1 LLLIQNFDRKR
12 QRRVDEPITAFE
24 FDAITHHHHRR
35 PAPDLCIVSPDNQM
49 MSSRFVTFLCLLL
62 HGVIT
67 TTSAWTVVGRPVS
80 LRQCPTT
87 PGTVAPQRQPR
98 QSCSRLWDNKARHE
112 QQTDFMEKGLSS
124 VVGDMPDLTDDL
136 ELVRTI
142 VKAGD
147 GRKAEDIVGLQ
158 VAQVSTLTSFMVF
171 LSGNSRPQNQAIAA
185 AITDDVEA
193 KFGLVRN
200 PQGTADSGWMV
211 LDYGSV
217 MVHIMTPKSRL
228 FYNVEGQVR
237 SMGKIL

>member
-1 LLLIQNFDRKR
+1 
-12 QRRVDEPITAFE
+12 
-24 FDAITHHHHRR
+24 
-35 PAPDLCIVSPDNQM
+35 
-49 MSSRFVTFLCLLL
+49 MSSRFVTFLLLLL
-62 HGVIT
+62 HGAINA
-67 TTSAWTVVGRPVS
+67 TSAWTVVGIPVS
-80 LRQCPTT
+80 VRQWPTT
-87 PGTVAPQRQPR
+87 TQRQPR
-98 QSCSRLWDNKARHE
+98 QSSRLWDNKSRHE
-112 QQTDFMEKGLSS
+112 QQTEFMEKGTSS

-185 AITDDVEA
+185 AITDEVEA

-237 SMGKIL
+237 SVRENMAVVHASSYLSGSLSYPKVFIRCE